1 MFLLFL
7 SNSHNHMGFNI
18 LLVVRGMRNQMDW
31 PSEVLIQTIKVM
43 LKKSDDPYIALLSY
57 RATPLA
63 NGHSPTELLMCRK

>member
-1 MFLLFL
+1 
-7 SNSHNHMGFNI
+7 MGFNI

-43 LKKSDDPYIALLSY
+43 LKNIALLSY

-63 NGHSPTELLMCRK
+63 NGYSPAELFMGRKLQTLLISHRNN